1 MSNPLFDQV
10 FEELGPEF
18 KKLIERK
25 VQKYDPTLDTG
36 EDADDEPEEMLDTW
50 DIERFLGE
58 VGVPICSDDNGRLHL
73 DERVSEPCVGAGC
86 RIAKACKVGKKVGS
100 FHTHPLV
107 GVWPSPQ
114 DIMTS
119 AQENETFFC
128 IGGRLRD
135 DKPYT
140 ACYIPKGPF
149 YMDPFHP
156 LFQFSE
162 EPEGHIRFWRESP
175 PPEPEDLL
183 EIMSDGDLG
192 REYSDEYNVEGDTDE
207 ERGAKIRTLIEE
219 SGEMPDGYFEN
230 YESEGEM
237 DTLDLFTP
245 EQGERLMDE
254 AFRRLAMFFK
264 TEGRYL

>member
-1 MSNPLFDQV
+1 MAPNPLFEQV

-25 VQKYDPTLDTG
+25 VGKYDPALDTG
-36 EDADDEPEEMLDTW
+36 EDSDDEPEEMLDTW
-50 DIERFLGE
+50 DIERYLGE
-58 VGVPICSDDNGRLHL
+58 VGAPICADEKGRLHL
-73 DERVSEPCVGAGC
+73 GDVSEPCVGAGC
-86 RIAKACKVGKKVGS
+86 RISKKCKVGRKVGS

-114 DIMTS
+114 DISTS
-119 AQENETFFC
+119 AYENETFFC
-128 IGGRLRD
+128 IGGRLVD
-135 DKPYT
+135 DKPYA

-156 LFQFSE
+156 LFSFSE

-175 PPEPEDLL
+175 PPEAEDLL
-183 EIMSDGDLG
+183 EIMSDGDLA
-192 REYSDEYNVEGDTDE
+192 REYGDEFEVEGETDE
-207 ERGAKIRTLIEE
+207 ERGAKIRQLIEE
-219 SGEMPDGYFEN
+219 SGDMPDGFFEN

-237 DTLDLFTP
+237 DTLELYSP
-245 EQGERLMDE
+245 SQGERLMDE